1 MIGLLQIEAGK
12 AARFSGIQYKDAF
25 DGHGLADQWGLVAG
39 ALYLMDGR
47 GGSSTAVI
55 GMRLEWRRR

>member
-25 DGHGLADQWGLVAG
+25 YGHGLADQWGLVAG

-55 GMRLEWRRR
+55 GLRLEWRRR